1 MMNSKMERYL
11 DDLFVVEGAMIED
24 NGEDSWFCA
33 LGENSAIAAV
43 FDGSGGLGAKKYR
56 NFSGKTG
63 AYIGARVVSG
73 AASDWYHRA
82 DAAGTLAQEGFRGFP
97 DYVRRGYALA
107 KERINERI
115 RVAGSMTR
123 ELPTTA
129 AAAVLT
135 PVEEKGGNPFARGR
149 FDCKLR
155 VLWAGDSRVYLLDPS
170 GLIQVTKDDLDE
182 MDAYSNLLSDGAMN
196 NVVAADGQT
205 VFHQGSITLESP
217 FLVFA
222 ATDGCF
228 GYTRTPMEFEYLV
241 LSAMAQA
248 WTPEEFQRIL
258 KESIEGPAGDDFT
271 LCLMA
276 AGFGSFAQMKKT
288 FASRKSLLEE
298 KYIRPLEEM
307 RGKDREASVELEKA
321 LWEEYR
327 TGYERL
333 LRDEEL
339 WESLEDIR

>member
-33 LGENSAIAAV
+33 LGETSAIVAA

-63 AYIGARVVSG
+63 AYIGARIVSG
-73 AASDWYHRA
+73 AAGDWYHTA
-82 DAAGTLAQEGFRGFP
+82 DTQGRIAEEGFRSFP

-107 KERINERI
+107 KARIDERI
-115 RVAGSMTR
+115 RVSGSMTR
-123 ELPTTA
+123 EFPTTA

-135 PVEEKGGNPFARGR
+135 LVDEKGGPLGSHGR
-149 FDCKLR
+149 FDCKLQ

-170 GLIQVTKDDLDE
+170 GLIQVTRDDLDE
-182 MDAYSNLLSDGAMN
+182 MDAYRNITSDGVMN

-205 VFHQGSITLESP
+205 IFHTGSITLESP

-228 GYTRTPMEFEYLV
+228 GYTRTPMEFEYLI

-248 WTPEEFQRIL
+248 WTPEEFRRIL
-258 KESIEGPAGDDFT
+258 YESMEARAEDDFA
-271 LCLMA
+271 LCFMA
-276 AGFGSFAQMKKT
+276 AGFGSFAQMKKI
-288 FASRKSLLEE
+288 FASRKGQLEE
-298 KYIRPLEEM
+298 KYIRPLEEL
-307 RGKDREASVELEKA
+307 RGSDREASRELEKE

-333 LRDEEL
+333 LKDKEL
-339 WESLEDIR
+339 WENLEDIR